1 MDLAKRRQV
10 LINLISRVGRGQQN
24 IYRWVDELMEID
36 LQLEQQEQEEQR
48 QEQETKTMSKAVT
61 YKGYQL
67 KSSGVYFDG
76 KLLPQDKWCLS
87 KKSGVVLLDEKDAD
101 FDPNFELGYD
111 LSGISLTVAEE
122 KQYKNL
128 LPLQRRVEESIKNNE
143 WQYKCNT
150 STQQDIYGGPT
161 TTVYTRWEHPEFG
174 VFEETYESQQLTVPT
189 KYSAEYFKKVCLNVH
204 RAAMLPVLR
213 FQTWVDYW
221 EKINLQPKKDLM
233 DAANAVANQLRK
245 MGVFPESLLVE
256 EKKIIVR
263 GADTRIHSGKEYYF
277 DTPVWFGSDITITH
291 EQIQASKRC
300 LYSEY
305 KQSQGNK
312 PVKSFDKWL
321 EVRLGSTTTQVATQ
335 AVVKPLAEGQK
346 VVHQKWGQGTINRV
360 MGSTLSVNFNNSG
373 IKLVD
378 AIAVK

>member
-1 MDLAKRRQV
+1 
-10 LINLISRVGRGQQN
+10 
-24 IYRWVDELMEID
+24 
-36 LQLEQQEQEEQR
+36 
-48 QEQETKTMSKAVT
+48 
-61 YKGYQL
+61 
-67 KSSGVYFDG
+67 
-76 KLLPQDKWCLS
+76 
-87 KKSGVVLLDEKDAD
+87 
-101 FDPNFELGYD
+101 
-111 LSGISLTVAEE
+111 
-122 KQYKNL
+122 
-128 LPLQRRVEESIKNNE
+128 
-143 WQYKCNT
+143 
-150 STQQDIYGGPT
+150 
-161 TTVYTRWEHPEFG
+161 
-174 VFEETYESQQLTVPT
+174 
-189 KYSAEYFKKVCLNVH
+189 
-204 RAAMLPVLR
+204 
-213 FQTWVDYW
+213 
-221 EKINLQPKKDLM
+221 M

-277 DTPVWFGSDITITH
+277 DAPVWFGSDITITH

-321 EVRLGSTTTQVATQ
+321 EVRLGSTTTQVVTQ
-335 AVVKPLAEGQK
+335 SVVKPLAEGQK
-346 VVHQKWGQGTINRV
+346 VIHQKWGQGTINRV

>member
-1 MDLAKRRQV
+1 MDLVKRQQV

-36 LQLEQQEQEEQR
+36 AQLEQQQQEKQR

-67 KSSGVYFDG
+67 NSSGVYFEG
-76 KLLPQDKWCLS
+76 KLLPQDNWCLS
-87 KKSGVVLLDEKDAD
+87 KKYGVVLLNEKDAD

-111 LSGISLTVAEE
+111 LSGITLTVAEE

-143 WQYKCNT
+143 WQYKSSS
-150 STQQDIYGGPT
+150 STEQDIYGDT

-174 VFEETYESQQLTVPT
+174 VFEKTYDSQHLTVPT
-189 KYSAEYFKKVCLNVH
+189 KYSAEYFKAVCLNVH
-204 RAAMLPVLR
+204 RAAALPVLR
-213 FQTWVDYW
+213 FQAWVDYW
-221 EKINLQPKKDLM
+221 EKINLQPKKDPM
-233 DAANAVANQLRK
+233 NAANAVANQLKK

-256 EKKIIVR
+256 EKKIIVK
-263 GADTRIHSGKEYYF
+263 GADTRIHAGKEYYF
-277 DTPVWFGSDITITH
+277 DAPVWFGSEITITP
-291 EQIQASKRC
+291 EQIQTSFRS

-305 KQSQGNK
+305 KQTQGNK

-321 EVRLGSTTTQVATQ
+321 EVRLGGTTTQVATQ
-335 AVVKPLAEGQK
+335 AVVKSFSEGQK

-378 AIAVK
+378 AGAVK